1 MFKILKRMVG
11 SQKYTTEYIKESIE
25 VFYLVGKLTKEEYL
39 EIKSLIS
46 EEKTHL
52 K

>member
-1 MFKILKRMVG
+1 MFKILKRMID
-11 SQKYTTEYIKESIE
+11 SQRYTNEYIDERIE

-39 EIKSLIS
+39 ELKSLIS
-46 EEKTHL
+46 DL